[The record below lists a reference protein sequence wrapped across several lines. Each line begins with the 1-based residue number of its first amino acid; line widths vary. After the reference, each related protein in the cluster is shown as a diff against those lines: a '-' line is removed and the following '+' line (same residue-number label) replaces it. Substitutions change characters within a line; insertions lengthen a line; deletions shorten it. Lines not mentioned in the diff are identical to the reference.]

1 MTRQLSADF
10 AETDIYNSTVQFNCT
25 VLSFYIRE
33 GGEIW
38 MQVTSNENNFGQL
51 KGENR

>member
-1 MTRQLSADF
+1 MERKMNTPPPLH
-10 AETDIYNSTVQFNCT
+10 
-25 VLSFYIRE
+25 IRE